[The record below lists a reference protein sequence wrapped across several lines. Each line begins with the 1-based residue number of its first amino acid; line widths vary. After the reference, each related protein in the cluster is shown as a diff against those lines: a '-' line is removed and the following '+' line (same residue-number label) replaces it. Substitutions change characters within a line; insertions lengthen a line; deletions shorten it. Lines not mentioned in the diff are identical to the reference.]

1 MVTDSFLHRWSRRK
15 QGLASSEEEKP
26 IDVACAGDNED
37 ITCAETQPESDET
50 DVPLLS
56 MEDVDRLKEGDSA
69 AVFLAKGV
77 SSQIKKAALRK
88 LFHSDTYNA
97 LDGMNEYDLDYS
109 KPTKLTVEVVESLRK
124 WTREQIEESFEQSE
138 QSEQIEETTQ
148 HTQAPVDASSDSET
162 KSPHDESGDN
172 LSYRV
177 EQNVPLEDEGKSSN
191 GS

>member
-15 QGLASSEEEKP
+15 QGQASSEEEKP
-26 IDVACAGDNED
+26 IDETFAGDNED
-37 ITCAETQPESDET
+37 IACAEMSPESDET
-50 DVPLLS
+50 DVPSLS

-88 LFHSDTYNA
+88 LFHSDTYNV

-124 WTREQIEESFEQSE
+124 WTREQIEESIE
-138 QSEQIEETTQ
+138 QSEQIEETAQ
-148 HTQAPVDASSDSET
+148 HTQTPADASSDSET
-162 KSPHDESGDN
+162 KSPHGELGDN